1 MRLMDRVAIVTGG
14 NSGIGRAAAV
24 LFAEEGAQVLI
35 AARDPEKSAT
45 VVEEI
50 HGGGG
55 SASSVVCDV
64 RVPDDCEKAVAAAVG
79 EFGRLDVLFNN
90 AGVIYRERTAP
101 ATSVQEWD
109 ATFDVNTRG
118 TFLMSKFAV
127 PEMAK
132 NTGGGAIV
140 NNASYLGLVGARGA
154 AAYCASKGAVVL
166 LTRAMAMDHGGDGI
180 RVNCICPG
188 SVDTPMLRNEMEEMG
203 GVEKVRSLF
212 EEKHPQGRIASP
224 AEIAE
229 AALYLASDASRFV
242 TGACL
247 PVDGGITAG

>member
-14 NSGIGRAAAV
+14 NSGIGRAAAT
-24 LFAEEGAQVLI
+24 LFAEEGASVLI

-45 VVEEI
+45 VVEEVRE
-50 HGGGG
+50 GGGI
-55 SASSVVCDV
+55 AASVVCDV
-64 RVPDDCEKAVAAAVG
+64 RVPTDCERAVAAAVE

-101 ATSVQEWD
+101 TTSVQEWD
-109 ATFDVNTRG
+109 STFDVNTRG

-132 NTGGGAIV
+132 NPGGGAIV
-140 NNASYLGLVGARGA
+140 NNASYLGLVGTRGA

-166 LTRAMAMDHGGDGI
+166 LTRAMALDHGPDGI

-224 AEIAE
+224 EEIAE
-229 AALYLASDASRFV
+229 AALYLASDAARFV

>member
-50 HGGGG
+50 REGGG
-55 SASSVVCDV
+55 SAASVVCDV
-64 RVPDDCEKAVAAAVG
+64 RVPNDCERAVAAAVE

-109 ATFDVNTRG
+109 STFDVNTRG
-118 TFLMSKFAV
+118 TFLMSKFSV

-132 NTGGGAIV
+132 NPGGGAIV
-140 NNASYLGLVGARGA
+140 NNASYLGLVGTRGA

-166 LTRAMAMDHGGDGI
+166 LTRAMALDHGPDGI

-224 AEIAE
+224 EEIAE
-229 AALYLASDASRFV
+229 AALYLASDAARFV